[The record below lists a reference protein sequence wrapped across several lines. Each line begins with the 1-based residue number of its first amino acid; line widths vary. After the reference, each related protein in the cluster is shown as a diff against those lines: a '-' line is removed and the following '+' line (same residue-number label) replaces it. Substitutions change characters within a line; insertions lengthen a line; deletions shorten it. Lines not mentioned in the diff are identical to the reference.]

1 MEQKKDKPGR
11 NVWFYLTPL
20 YIALAVLL
28 AKVDIIGKF
37 GGQAFLP
44 GKPTVYMAPAVMRGK
59 RTGYVPVQPSNSA
72 SLHYALSDDSSRE
85 SAAGYGTAKSGKA
98 DTSLPRTQRAK
109 SPQKT
114 QEGEFLRE
122 HDTALK
128 QYQANLRDLGLQ
140 LREKY
145 PGVKKVDA
153 DFANMSRYMA
163 LKQQYENDRDAYK
176 WARGVMA
183 LPEVRQK
190 MINCMS
196 DPDVMMAGIEMA
208 LAVLK
213 NPPPAPIYSE
223 VIRFLTTDRQAV
235 SYVQEMSGHAVEN
248 LDSVI
253 PQIATAGL
261 DITPLQDFGAQL
273 TAGGTTSSGKR

>member
-1 MEQKKDKPGR
+1 MDQKKDKPGR
-11 NVWFYLTPL
+11 SVWIYLAPL

-72 SLHYALSDDSSRE
+72 SLHYALSDDSPRE
-85 SAAGYGTAKSGKA
+85 GAAGYGMDKSGKA
-98 DTSLPRTQRAK
+98 DTSLPRTQPAADPR
-109 SPQKT
+109 KT
-114 QEGEFLRE
+114 QEGEFLRKN
-122 HDTALK
+122 DTELK
-128 QYQANLRDLGLQ
+128 RYQANLRELGLQ

-163 LKQQYENDRDAYK
+163 LKRQYENDRDAYK

-190 MINCMS
+190 MISCMS

-208 LAVLK
+208 MAVLK

-223 VIRFLTTDRQAV
+223 VMRFLTTDGQAV

-248 LDSVI
+248 LDSVM
-253 PQIATAGL
+253 PQLVSSGM

-273 TAGGTTSSGKR
+273 TAGGRTPPGRR